1 MHLNSEE
8 MIDAIQGSKQ
18 NPHLDGC
25 ADCRRELGEWKQLL
39 STMYI
44 PRLADAPAALLVKAY
59 EIMEPPRPKFTEV
72 LASMIF
78 DSFTQPAFAGA
89 RGTGT
94 ARQVVLRATEFDIHV
109 KISGTP
115 DDLMINGQILSRGN
129 KEFVNTSMVHLV
141 RNGTRFQSSS
151 LNAFGEFEFTKTPS
165 GILRLQIDLPN
176 ITVIGDL
183 GSEEIS

>member
-1 MHLNSEE
+1 MHLNSEA
-8 MIDAIQGSKQ
+8 MIDVIESHKHNA
-18 NPHLDGC
+18 HLDEC
-25 ADCRRELGEWKQLL
+25 ADCRRQFDEWSQLL
-39 STMYI
+39 STLYR
-44 PRLADAPAALLVKAY
+44 PRLQDAPAVLLVRAY
-59 EIMEPPRPKFTEV
+59 GIMEPRPKFREV

-115 DDLMINGQILSRGN
+115 DDLVINGQVMSRGK
-129 KEFVNTSMVHLV
+129 KEFVNTAMVHLV
-141 RNGTRFQSSS
+141 RNGARSQSVS
-151 LNAFGEFEFTKTPS
+151 LNTFGEFEFTNTPS

-183 GSEEIS
+183 GSEDIV

>member
-1 MHLNSEE
+1 MHLNSEA
-8 MIDAIQGSKQ
+8 MIDVIEGRSE
-18 NPHLDGC
+18 NSHLEEC
-25 ADCRRELGEWKQLL
+25 PDCSRQLGEWKQLL
-39 STMYI
+39 STLYR
-44 PRLADAPAALLVKAY
+44 PRLQDAPAALLVKAY
-59 EIMEPPRPKFTEV
+59 GIMEPRPKFTEV

-115 DDLMINGQILSRGN
+115 DDLVINGQVLSRGK
-129 KEFVNTSMVHLV
+129 KEFVDTAMVHLV
-141 RNGTRFQSSS
+141 RNGARIRSAS
-151 LNAFGEFEFTKTPS
+151 LNTFGEFEFTNTPS